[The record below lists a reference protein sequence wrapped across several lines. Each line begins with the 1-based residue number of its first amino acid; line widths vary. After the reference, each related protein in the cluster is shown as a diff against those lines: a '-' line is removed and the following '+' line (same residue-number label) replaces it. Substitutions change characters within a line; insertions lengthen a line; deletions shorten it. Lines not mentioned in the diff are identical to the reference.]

1 MPPSSEKQHI
11 AWYRVPIDRDEL
23 ARLLRRSDGLG
34 ALQTL
39 GHLGVLA
46 ATGTLAF
53 EGAQRWNWPWEL
65 VVAMVFV
72 HGMCWNFLINGFH
85 ELIHDTVFRT
95 RWLNGFFL
103 RIFSFL
109 GWHNHHLF
117 WTSHTEHHK
126 YTLHPPRDLEVV
138 VPIRLTFR
146 DFLDSA
152 VFNFKGMF
160 ITIRSN
166 IRHARG
172 RLEGQWEHVLF
183 DDNPDKA
190 RQMFNWSRILLA
202 GHTAIAAVAL
212 WMHWWMI
219 VVLVPLAQFYGGW
232 LFFLCNNSQHVGLKD
247 FTDDFRDS
255 CRTIYLHPVV
265 RFLYWHMNY
274 HTEHHMY
281 LAVPCYRLG
290 RLHRLIQSDLPPCP
304 RGLYATWKI
313 IATILERQKIEP
325 AYQFSPTFAAR
336 RERVS

>member
-1 MPPSSEKQHI
+1 MAPSSEKQHI
-11 AWYRVPIDRDEL
+11 AWYRVPIHRDEL
-23 ARLLRRSDGLG
+23 SRLLRRSDALG

-39 GHLGVLA
+39 GYLGVLA

-53 EGAQRWNWPWEL
+53 EGAQRWDWPWEL
-65 VVAMVFV
+65 VVAIVFV

-85 ELIHDTVFRT
+85 ELIHDTVFKT

-138 VPIRLTFR
+138 VPIRLTIR

-152 VFNFKGMF
+152 VINFKGMF
-160 ITIRSN
+160 VTIRSN

-172 RLEGQWEHVLF
+172 QLEGQWEHVLF

-202 GHTAIAAVAL
+202 GHTAIAVAAL
-212 WMHWWMI
+212 WLHWWMI

-255 CRTIYLHPVV
+255 CRTIYLNPVV

-290 RLHRLIQSDLPPCP
+290 RLHRLIKSDLPPCP
-304 RGLYATWKI
+304 RGLYATWKN
-313 IATILERQKIEP
+313 IAMILKRQKIEP

-336 RERVS
+336 RERLS

>member
-1 MPPSSEKQHI
+1 MPPSAEKQHI
-11 AWYRVPIDRDEL
+11 SWYRVPIDRDEL

-46 ATGTLAF
+46 TTGTLAF

-65 VVAMVFV
+65 VVAVVFV

-172 RLEGQWEHVLF
+172 QLEGQWEHVLF

-202 GHTAIAAVAL
+202 GHAAIAAVAL

-255 CRTIYLHPVV
+255 CRTIYLHPVI

-290 RLHRLIQSDLPPCP
+290 RLHRLIKPDLPPCP

-313 IATILERQKIEP
+313 IVTILERQKIEP

-336 RERVS
+336 RERLS